1 MKEQT
6 KKKIQTA
13 AIATGAVVG
22 TTYLIMRKLAKK
34 QYPHSVYDD
43 QPMEKNPV
51 EGKKVVFVE
60 NDTEPENA
68 DGKKGHLEAV
78 GVSEHC
84 PTFYEKYI
92 KRGLDIALSF
102 GGMVVLAPVYAVTA
116 IAIKTD
122 DPGPVLFRQKRVAQN
137 KGYFELL
144 KFRSMSVNTPNL
156 LFIKGEKVAETA

>member
-6 KKKIQTA
+6 KKNIKAA
-13 AIATGAVVG
+13 AIVTGAVMG
-22 TTYLIMRKLAKK
+22 TTYLIMRKAAKK
-34 QYPHSVYDD
+34 QYPRSVYAD
-43 QPMEKNPV
+43 QPEEQNPV

-60 NDTEPENA
+60 NESEPENA

-78 GVSEHC
+78 GASEHN

-92 KRGLDIALSF
+92 KRGFDIVLSF
-102 GGMVVLAPVYAVTA
+102 GGMVALAPIYAVSA
-116 IAIKTD
+116 LAIKID

-156 LFIKGEKVAETA
+156 MFPKGVLL